1 MKEQLTIEMWN
12 NMVFG
17 NKVSDYGLEN
27 GYLDYYTLGKIVG
40 DCILNNTIRE
50 KTLDDWEL
58 INGEFEDVV
67 YQDYI
72 ISRQGYEILKEF
84 TDELVFYN
92 EELDIYIWAITHFGT
107 AWDYVLTNIKLVEVS
122 Y

>member
-1 MKEQLTIEMWN
+1 MEEQLTIDMWN
-12 NMVFG
+12 NSVFG
-17 NKVSDYGLEN
+17 HKVTDYGLEN

-72 ISRQGYEILKEF
+72 ISRQGCEILEEF

-92 EELDIYIWAITHFGT
+92 EELDIYIWAITHYGT
-107 AWDYVLTNIKLVEVS
+107 AWGCVLTNIKLVEVS